1 MSISAHLYFYCKEKK
16 NRIQMIR
23 FQKLRTHKCLN
34 LMTLVT
40 AFVFLGNNIHYNFLN
55 QKHLIHTEK
64 DHILIKYQDI
74 VFINTRFID
83 Y

>member
-1 MSISAHLYFYCKEKK
+1 MPLF
-16 NRIQMIR
+16 
-23 FQKLRTHKCLN
+23 
-34 LMTLVT
+34 
-40 AFVFLGNNIHYNFLN
+40 FLGKNIHYNFLN
-55 QKHLIHTEK
+55 QKHLIHTDK